1 MGAEKKQ
8 TYSIKGLEFDKPTH
22 KYTYQGEKLVG
33 SISSISAIANGDS
46 FGMASSWASKVVSQE
61 MAALVLDNMG
71 AIVDPYGH
79 TPEEVTG
86 LAEQARNKPNEI
98 RDSSA
103 DFGTK
108 LHKYVEEVCNGND
121 PPLPDTY
128 ASFGSKL
135 NDEEKLRKACVALK
149 LFVQKHIQPV
159 ASEVRLILKTS
170 TKRFCVP
177 GTADLICQIK
187 NGDPSEYFVL
197 DWKGVTG
204 GSLNRPLKKS
214 FFVQLEAYRHSV
226 IQNFDLNCV
235 GFIICRIDRD
245 SAEIKPEIHRPR
257 DHSLIDAFNACAEI
271 YRLKTPKTELLK
283 GE

>member
-1 MGAEKKQ
+1 MGSEKKQ

-135 NDEEKLRKACVALK
+135 NDEEK
-149 LFVQKHIQPV
+149 
-159 ASEVRLILKTS
+159 VRLILKTS

-271 YRLKTPKTELLK
+271 YRLKKPKTELLK